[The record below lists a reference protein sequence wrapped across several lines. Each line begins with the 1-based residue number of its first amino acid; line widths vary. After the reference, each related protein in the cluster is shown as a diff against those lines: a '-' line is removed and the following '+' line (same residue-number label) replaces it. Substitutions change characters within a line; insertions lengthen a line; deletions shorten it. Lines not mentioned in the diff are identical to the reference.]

1 MTKIYRSKVDGWLKV
16 ILGSGILISVAA
28 TVSAIAAGGWRYLW
42 SAAITIFFSLFIIW
56 ILCGTHYVLDGKIL
70 TIKSGPFRWRVPVD
84 EMHSITLTNNP
95 LSSPALS
102 LDRVRIEYT
111 NGKAIMISPEDKDE
125 LIADIKATS

>member
-1 MTKIYRSKVDGWLKV
+1 MKKIYRSKVDGWLTV
-16 ILGSGILISVAA
+16 VLGLGVLISVAA

-56 ILCGTHYVLDGKIL
+56 ILRGTYYVLDGNIL

-84 EMHSITLTNNP
+84 EIRGITHTNNP

-102 LDRVRIEYT
+102 LDRIRIEYS
-111 NGKAIMISPEDKDE
+111 NGRSIMISPENKDE
-125 LIADIKATS
+125 FIADIKAKS